1 MSYRERQKIS
11 QMTPKGS
18 NLSST
23 DLVEVSVLESGS
35 YVTKSVTGQ
44 QIINSASGGSFVPYV
59 GATQDVDLDTNKIS
73 ARSVYIEGTNG
84 GGHLHLKHQAID
96 ANATGQSTALY
107 ANGDGDLK
115 WKNDNQYYTTLKT
128 SLNTDNRVYTFPN
141 ATCELQQEVVL
152 TTNGETGA
160 ATFDGVTLNIPN
172 YIPTNAIH
180 RSASEIFRGFFFNN
194 NSTTVT
200 TEGGLTA
207 SATGSTLAQS
217 VASTNFATKQIRL
230 RYYGSVAST
239 GRYSGLR
246 GSALLWFI
254 GGGFKFVCD
263 VNISDTAF
271 SSNCQ
276 QFYGLAGQTTD
287 LNYGGATQTL
297 VRTNFNLIGVG
308 SDNGDA
314 NLQVFHND
322 NSGND
327 ATKIDLGAA
336 FPANR
341 TAGAAMT
348 TVYSILLYNAPNTT
362 SVIYN
367 VINNETGAIA
377 RGTITTDLPAH
388 TQGLNVFASRAMG
401 SPVTNTGQ
409 FDLMKLGCFSLL

>member
-59 GATQDVDLDTNKIS
+59 GATQDVDLDANKLS

-84 GGHLHLKHQAID
+84 AGHLHLKHQSID
-96 ANATGQSTALY
+96 ATATGQSTSLY

-128 SLNTDNRVYTFPN
+128 SLNTDNRVYTFPDS
-141 ATCELQQEVVL
+141 TCELQQEVVL

-180 RSASEIFRGFFFNN
+180 RSASEIFRGFYFSN

-246 GSALLWFI
+246 GSSLLWFI

-287 LNYGGATQTL
+287 LNYGGATQIL
-297 VRTNFNLIGVG
+297 VRTNLNLIGVG
-308 SDNGDA
+308 SDNGDT

-348 TVYSILLYNAPNTT
+348 TVYSILLYNAPNST

-367 VINNETGAIA
+367 VINNETGATA
-377 RGTITTDLPAH
+377 RGTITTDLPAP

-409 FDLMKLGCFSLL
+409 FDLMRLGCFSLL